1 MAYKKRKQ
9 KMKKRKSNKKMN
21 KKMNKKKSSIKRR
34 YKRKQSK
41 KMKRVCSRSKYRRK
55 RRTRKQKKYKRV
67 QRGCS
72 RKQRGGNACIYNCE
86 YPNNMGEIVTGT
98 KQNLHYSDLTPHTTQ
113 NRHPNQYN
121 SQQGGGII
129 GYDGLGTGRLIDF
142 GGSSLLTGARQLV
155 NDVYNVKNTWNAD
168 HKVESADPVVATD
181 RMDNS

>member
-1 MAYKKRKQ
+1 MKRKR
-9 KMKKRKSNKKMN
+9 KMNKRKSNKKMY
-21 KKMNKKKSSIKRR
+21 KKKSS
-34 YKRKQSK
+34 RKQNRRKYTK

-55 RRTRKQKKYKRV
+55 RRSRKQRKYKRV

-86 YPNNMGEIVTGT
+86 YPNNMGEIITGT

-113 NRHPNQYN
+113 NRHPNPYT

-168 HKVESADPVVATD
+168 HKVESADPVEATD